1 MVESRYYQ
9 VAGHLFCLEG
19 DRDSLDHLSNYAP
32 FCYHPDIESPLP
44 LFHLHINQASP
55 FKNLTI
61 EHVFTDQSEADMP
74 RIEVD
79 RLGTE
84 AWLLQIAPSRDAD
97 ICCLLTATANFS
109 EAWLSTADPRLW
121 TFSVNNAAMLLF
133 AFASVHTGT
142 LEMHAS
148 VVKRQGKGYL
158 FLGKS
163 GTGKSTHSRQWLA
176 AFSDATLLND
186 DNPVLRVYEQD
197 GKVSAWVYGSP
208 WSGKTPCYINDGV
221 PVGGIVKLNQAPH
234 NEVHIMRLPEAYAY
248 ILSSSS
254 GMKIIPETMDKI
266 YATIA
271 RLVEN
276 QAVHAMDCLPDA
288 DAARVCWHAVSQS

>member
-1 MVESRYYQ
+1 M
-9 VAGHLFCLEG
+9 EG
-19 DRDSLDHLSNYAP
+19 DSVSLDAVSNYAP
-32 FCYHPDIESPLP
+32 FRYHPEEEVSSPL
-44 LFHLHINQASP
+44 FRLHIDQPSP
-55 FKNLTI
+55 YEGQTAEPFY
-61 EHVFTDQSEADMP
+61 TDQSEIDMP
-74 RIEVD
+74 RIEVY
-79 RLGTE
+79 RIGSE
-84 AWLLQIAPSRDAD
+84 ALSFRIAPSREAD
-97 ICCLLTATANFS
+97 ICCCMTTTADFS

-276 QAVHAMDCLPDA
+276 QPVHAMDCLPDA